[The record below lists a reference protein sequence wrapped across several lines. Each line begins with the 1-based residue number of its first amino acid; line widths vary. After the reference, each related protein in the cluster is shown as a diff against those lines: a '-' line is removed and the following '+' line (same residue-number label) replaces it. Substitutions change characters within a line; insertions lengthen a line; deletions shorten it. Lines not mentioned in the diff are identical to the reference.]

1 MQISRLGLLVRR
13 NKKTMEEEVH
23 HSKVIKESINRTRVE
38 TMLPLLF
45 LIRKNLILK
54 IGPRYIKSDE
64 VT

>member
-1 MQISRLGLLVRR
+1 
-13 NKKTMEEEVH
+13 MEEEVH